1 MTKDKKLVVI
11 HGGDNGEMPVP
22 IDQKENPNYEKK
34 YIFDLTF
41 EDLQNLFKKSSY
53 FLDSDQTDDCLVPEM
68 HELFTLINTKT
79 NFSNKFRSRQI
90 V

>member
-22 IDQKENPNYEKK
+22 IDQKENKDYIKQF
-34 YIFDLTF
+34 IFDLTF
-41 EDLQNLFKKSSY
+41 SEIQDLFRQSIY
-53 FLDSDQTDDCLVPEM
+53 FIDSDKTKDCEVPEM
-68 HELFTLINTKT
+68 HELFTLVNTQINWK
-79 NFSNKFRSRQI
+79 NEFRSRQI